1 MIINVLIL
9 VAAAVCVVRI
19 ICLAAN
25 LNPKKWP
32 GQRLRHALF
41 SLSVAVLAFG
51 VVCAVGGSPIAGP
64 ALLISTAG
72 MAAFDRRAPHA
83 ADRRQEARFE
93 DRRDGD

>member
-1 MIINVLIL
+1 MIINALIL
-9 VAAAVCVVRI
+9 IAAAVCVVRV

-25 LNPKKWP
+25 LNPKNWP

-41 SLSVAVLAFG
+41 SLSVAALAFG
-51 VVCAVGGSPIAGP
+51 VICAVGGSPAAGP

-83 ADRRQEARFE
+83 AERRQEQRPA
-93 DRRDGD
+93 DRKDEA